1 MKRIQTSGKD
11 LLLPEDWMEISEKQ
25 RRKGFELLA
34 LVMAGALDP
43 FEWQLH
49 MLIEITGY
57 KPSRATRRALLGY
70 KQHTVRDTVIEN
82 LRRLAECLDFAFSI
96 EDNKVQIK
104 YDMHDC
110 PFELF
115 KGKGVQPHFIRD
127 RLIET
132 NLTAGIYAEA
142 TQILSMV
149 NDKDNDD
156 DDRLYYMSKLAKTL
170 WRVETNAHAPEP
182 TPVELLAVTV
192 WFTGVALFFQEHDTY
207 SVLFDAVKS
216 EKEKPEDH
224 ISLGVQEIIL
234 ELETAGH
241 RDVRNM
247 GLLDFFD
254 AQVKLLKDRI
264 ADAKSG
270 GSSIADIVKKTGLS
284 INTITRL
291 S

>member
-57 KPSRATRRALLGY
+57 KPSRATRRAILGY

-96 EDNKVQIK
+96 EENKVQIK

-216 EKEKPEDH
+216 EKEKPEDY

>member
-57 KPSRATRRALLGY
+57 KPSRATRRAILGY

-115 KGKGVQPHFIRD
+115 KKKGVQPHFIRD

-149 NDKDNDD
+149 NDKDNSDE
-156 DDRLYYMSKLAKTL
+156 DRMYYMSKLAKTL
-170 WRVETNAHAPEP
+170 WRVEMNAHAPEP

-192 WFTGVALFFQEHDTY
+192 WFTGVALFFQEHDIY
-207 SVLFDAVKS
+207 SVLFDNTSSGSSKS
-216 EKEKPEDH
+216 EDY
-224 ISLGVQEIIL
+224 ISLGVHEIIM
-234 ELETAGH
+234 ELEKSGH

-247 GLLDFFD
+247 GLLEFFD
-254 AQVKLLKDRI
+254 AQIKLLKDRI

-270 GSSIADIVKKTGLS
+270 GSSVADIVKKTGLS
-284 INTITRL
+284 INTISRL

>member
-1 MKRIQTSGKD
+1 MRRIQTSGND
-11 LLLPEDWMEISEKQ
+11 LYLPEDWMELSEAH

-57 KPSRATRRALLGY
+57 KPSRATRRAILGN

-82 LRRLAECLDFAFSI
+82 LRRLAECLTFAFSI
-96 EDNKVQIK
+96 EEDKIQIN
-104 YDMHDC
+104 YEMRDC

-115 KGKGVQPHFIRD
+115 KKIGVQPHFIRE

-132 NLTAGIYAEA
+132 NLTAGIYADA
-142 TQILSMV
+142 TQILSMI
-149 NDKDNDD
+149 NDEENIDE
-156 DDRLYYMSKLAKTL
+156 DRLYYMEKLAHVL
-170 WRVETNAHAPEP
+170 WRVELNAHAPEP
-182 TPVELLAVTV
+182 TPAELLAVTV

-207 SVLFDAVKS
+207 SVLFDTTSSGSAKS
-216 EKEKPEDH
+216 ADH

-234 ELETAGH
+234 ELETTGH

-247 GLLDFFD
+247 GLLEFFD
-254 AQVKLLKDRI
+254 AQIKLLKDRI

-284 INTITRL
+284 INTISRL

>member
-1 MKRIQTSGKD
+1 MKRIKTSGKD
-11 LLLPEDWMEISEKQ
+11 LLLPEDWMELPEKQ

-34 LVMAGALDP
+34 AVMAGAMDP
-43 FEWQLH
+43 FEWQLY
-49 MLIEITGY
+49 MLVEITGY
-57 KPSRATRRALLGY
+57 KPSRATRRALFGY

-82 LRRLAECLDFAFSI
+82 LRRLAECLDFAFTI
-96 EDNKVQIK
+96 EDNEVKIK
-104 YDMHDC
+104 YEMHDC
-110 PFELF
+110 PFDLF
-115 KGKGVQPHFIRD
+115 KGKGVQPHFVRD

-156 DDRLYYMSKLAKTL
+156 ADRMYYMTKLAKTL
-170 WRVETNAHAPEP
+170 WRVEMNAHAPEP

-192 WFTGVALFFQEHDTY
+192 WFTGVVLFFQEHDIY
-207 SVLFDAVKS
+207 SVLFDSTGSDKSKS
-216 EKEKPEDH
+216 EDY
-224 ISLGVQEIIL
+224 ISLGVQEIVL
-234 ELETAGH
+234 ELETTGH

-247 GLLDFFD
+247 GLLEFFD
-254 AQVKLLKDRI
+254 AQIKLLKDRI
-264 ADAKSG
+264 AEAKSG
-270 GSSIADIVKKTGLS
+270 GSSVADIVKKTGLS

>member
-1 MKRIQTSGKD
+1 MKRILTSGKD

-57 KPSRATRRALLGY
+57 KPSRATRRALSGY

-142 TQILSMV
+142 TQLLSMV

-170 WRVETNAHAPEP
+170 WRVEMNAHAPEP

-192 WFTGVALFFQEHDTY
+192 WFTGVALFFQEHDIY
-207 SVLFDAVKS
+207 SVLFDSVKS
-216 EKEKPEDH
+216 EKEKSEDH

-234 ELETAGH
+234 ELETTGH

-254 AQVKLLKDRI
+254 AQIKLLKDRI
-264 ADAKSG
+264 SEAKSG
-270 GSSIADIVKKTGLS
+270 GSSVADIVKKTGLS
-284 INTITRL
+284 INTVTRL
-291 S
+291 L

>member
-11 LLLPEDWMEISEKQ
+11 ILLPEDWMEFSEKQ

-57 KPSRATRRALLGY
+57 KPSRATRRAILGY

-115 KGKGVQPHFIRD
+115 KGKGVQPHFIRE

-132 NLTAGIYAEA
+132 NLTAGIYADA

-149 NDKDNDD
+149 NDEENTDE
-156 DDRLYYMSKLAKTL
+156 DRLYYMNKLARVL
-170 WRVETNAHAPEP
+170 WRVELNAHAPEP

-207 SVLFDAVKS
+207 SVLFDTTSSGV
-216 EKEKPEDH
+216 EKPENH
-224 ISLGVQEIIL
+224 ISLGVHEIIL

-247 GLLDFFD
+247 GLLEFFD
-254 AQVKLLKDRI
+254 AQIKLLKDRI

-270 GSSIADIVKKTGLS
+270 GTSIADIVKKTGLS
-284 INTITRL
+284 INTISRL

>member
-1 MKRIQTSGKD
+1 MKRIKTSGKD
-11 LLLPEDWMEISEKQ
+11 LLLPEDWMELSEKQ

-34 LVMAGALDP
+34 AVMANAMDP
-43 FEWQLH
+43 FEWQLY
-49 MLIEITGY
+49 MLVEITGY
-57 KPSRATRRALLGY
+57 KPSRATRRALFGY

-82 LRRLAECLDFAFSI
+82 LRRLAECLDFAFTI
-96 EDNKVQIK
+96 EDNEVKIK
-104 YDMHDC
+104 YEMHDC
-110 PFELF
+110 PFDLF
-115 KGKGVQPHFIRD
+115 KGKGVQPHFVRD

-156 DDRLYYMSKLAKTL
+156 ADRMYYMTKLAKTL
-170 WRVETNAHAPEP
+170 WRVEMNAHAPEP

-192 WFTGVALFFQEHDTY
+192 WFTGVVLFFQEHDIY
-207 SVLFDAVKS
+207 SVLFDNTSSGSSKS
-216 EKEKPEDH
+216 EDY
-224 ISLGVQEIIL
+224 ISLGVQEIVL
-234 ELETAGH
+234 ELETTGH

-247 GLLDFFD
+247 GLLEFFD
-254 AQVKLLKDRI
+254 AQIKLLKDRI
-264 ADAKSG
+264 AEAKSG
-270 GSSIADIVKKTGLS
+270 GSSVADIVKKTGLS

>member
-1 MKRIQTSGKD
+1 MKRIKTSGKD
-11 LLLPEDWMEISEKQ
+11 LLLPEDWMELSEKQ

-34 LVMAGALDP
+34 AVMANAMDP
-43 FEWQLH
+43 FEWQLY
-49 MLIEITGY
+49 MLVEITGY
-57 KPSRATRRALLGY
+57 KPSRATRRALFGY

-82 LRRLAECLDFAFSI
+82 LRRLAECLDFAFTV
-96 EDNKVQIK
+96 EGRDVKIK
-104 YDMHDC
+104 YEMHDC
-110 PFELF
+110 PFDLF
-115 KGKGVQPHFIRD
+115 KGKGVQPHFVRD

-156 DDRLYYMSKLAKTL
+156 ADRMYYMTKLAKTL
-170 WRVETNAHAPEP
+170 WRVEMNAHAPEP

-192 WFTGVALFFQEHDTY
+192 WFTGVVLFFQEHDIY
-207 SVLFDAVKS
+207 SVLFDSTGSDKSKS
-216 EKEKPEDH
+216 EDY
-224 ISLGVQEIIL
+224 ISLGVQEIVL

-247 GLLDFFD
+247 GLLEFFD
-254 AQVKLLKDRI
+254 AQIKLLKDRI
-264 ADAKSG
+264 AEAKSG
-270 GSSIADIVKKTGLS
+270 GSSVADIVKKTGLS

>member
-1 MKRIQTSGKD
+1 MKRILTSGKD

-34 LVMAGALDP
+34 LVMAGAMDP

-57 KPSRATRRALLGY
+57 KPSRATRRALLGH

-96 EDNKVQIK
+96 EENKVHIK

-115 KGKGVQPHFIRD
+115 KDKGVQPHFVRD

-149 NDKDNDD
+149 NDEDNDD

-207 SVLFDAVKS
+207 SVLFDAVKL
-216 EKEKPEDH
+216 EKEKSEDH

>member
-96 EDNKVQIK
+96 EENKVQIK

>member
-1 MKRIQTSGKD
+1 
-11 LLLPEDWMEISEKQ
+11 MEISEKQ

-34 LVMAGALDP
+34 AVMAGAMDP
-43 FEWQLH
+43 FEWQLY
-49 MLIEITGY
+49 MLFEITGY
-57 KPSRATRRALLGY
+57 MPSRATRRALLGY

-82 LRRLAECLDFAFSI
+82 LRRLAECLDFVFSI
-96 EDNKVQIK
+96 EENKVQIK

-216 EKEKPEDH
+216 EKEKPEDY

-234 ELETAGH
+234 ELETTGH

-254 AQVKLLKDRI
+254 AQIKLLKDRI
-264 ADAKSG
+264 SEAKSG
-270 GSSIADIVKKTGLS
+270 GSSVADIVKKTGLS
-284 INTITRL
+284 INTVTRL
-291 S
+291 L

>member
-34 LVMAGALDP
+34 LVMAGAIDP

-96 EDNKVQIK
+96 EENKVQIK

-216 EKEKPEDH
+216 EKEKPEDY

-270 GSSIADIVKKTGLS
+270 GSSVADIVKKTGLS

>member
-1 MKRIQTSGKD
+1 MRRIQTSGND
-11 LLLPEDWMEISEKQ
+11 LYLPEDWMELSEVH

-34 LVMAGALDP
+34 AVMAGAMDP
-43 FEWQLH
+43 FEWQLK

-57 KPSRATRRALLGY
+57 KPSRATRRAVLGY

-82 LRRLAECLDFAFSI
+82 LRRLAECLTFAFSI
-96 EDNKVQIK
+96 EEDKIQIN
-104 YDMHDC
+104 YEMRDC

-115 KGKGVQPHFIRD
+115 KKIGVQPHFIRE

-132 NLTAGIYAEA
+132 NLTAGIYADA
-142 TQILSMV
+142 TQILSMI
-149 NDKDNDD
+149 NDEENIDE
-156 DDRLYYMSKLAKTL
+156 DRLYYMEKLAHVL
-170 WRVETNAHAPEP
+170 WRVELNAHAPEP
-182 TPVELLAVTV
+182 TPAELLAVTV

-207 SVLFDAVKS
+207 SVLFDTTSSGSAKS
-216 EKEKPEDH
+216 ADH

-234 ELETAGH
+234 ELETTGH

-247 GLLDFFD
+247 GLLEFFD
-254 AQVKLLKDRI
+254 AQIKLLKDRI

-284 INTITRL
+284 INTISRL

>member
-1 MKRIQTSGKD
+1 MKRILTSGKD

-57 KPSRATRRALLGY
+57 KPSRATRRALSGY

-82 LRRLAECLDFAFSI
+82 LRRLAECLDFAFGI
-96 EDNKVQIK
+96 EDNEVKIK

-142 TQILSMV
+142 TQLLSMV

-192 WFTGVALFFQEHDTY
+192 WFTGVALFFQEHEIY

-216 EKEKPEDH
+216 EKEKPEDY

-234 ELETAGH
+234 ELETTGH

-254 AQVKLLKDRI
+254 AQIKLLKDRI
-264 ADAKSG
+264 SEAKSD
-270 GSSIADIVKKTGLS
+270 GSSVADIVKKTGLS
-284 INTITRL
+284 INTVTRL
-291 S
+291 L

>member
-1 MKRIQTSGKD
+1 MKRINTSGKD
-11 LLLPEDWMEISEKQ
+11 LLLPEDWMELPEKQ

-34 LVMAGALDP
+34 AVMAGAMDP
-43 FEWQLH
+43 FEWQLY
-49 MLIEITGY
+49 MLFEITGY
-57 KPSRATRRALLGY
+57 KPSRATRRALSGY

-96 EDNKVQIK
+96 EDNEVKIK
-104 YDMHDC
+104 YEMHDC

-115 KGKGVQPHFIRD
+115 EGKGVQPHFIRD
-127 RLIET
+127 RLIDT

-142 TQILSMV
+142 TQILSMI
-149 NDKDNDD
+149 NDTDNSD
-156 DDRLYYMSKLAKTL
+156 DDRLYYMTKLAKTL
-170 WRVETNAHAPEP
+170 WHVEMNARVSEP

-192 WFTGVALFFQEHDTY
+192 WFTGVALFFQEHEIY
-207 SVLFDAVKS
+207 SVLFDAVNSDKAKS
-216 EKEKPEDH
+216 EDY

>member
-1 MKRIQTSGKD
+1 MKRIKTSGKD
-11 LLLPEDWMEISEKQ
+11 LLLPEDWMELSEKQ

-34 LVMAGALDP
+34 AVMAGAMDP
-43 FEWQLH
+43 FEWQLY
-49 MLIEITGY
+49 MLVEITGY
-57 KPSRATRRALLGY
+57 KPSRATRRALFGY

-96 EDNKVQIK
+96 DNNKVQIK
-104 YDMHDC
+104 YEMHDC
-110 PFELF
+110 PFDLF
-115 KGKGVQPHFIRD
+115 KGKGVQPHFVRD

-156 DDRLYYMSKLAKTL
+156 ADRMYYMTKLAKTL
-170 WRVETNAHAPEP
+170 WRVEMNAHAPEP

-192 WFTGVALFFQEHDTY
+192 WFTGVVLFFQEHDIY
-207 SVLFDAVKS
+207 SVLFDSTGSDKSKS
-216 EKEKPEDH
+216 EDY
-224 ISLGVQEIIL
+224 ISLGVQEIVL
-234 ELETAGH
+234 ELETSGH

-247 GLLDFFD
+247 GLLEFFD
-254 AQVKLLKDRI
+254 AQIKLLKDRI
-264 ADAKSG
+264 AEAKSG
-270 GSSIADIVKKTGLS
+270 GSSVADIVKKTGLS

>member
-1 MKRIQTSGKD
+1 MKRIKTSGKD
-11 LLLPEDWMEISEKQ
+11 LLLPEDWMELSEKQ

-34 LVMAGALDP
+34 AVMANAMDP
-43 FEWQLH
+43 FEWQLY
-49 MLIEITGY
+49 MLVEITGY
-57 KPSRATRRALLGY
+57 KPSRATRRALSGY

-82 LRRLAECLDFAFSI
+82 LRRLAECLDFAFTV
-96 EDNKVQIK
+96 EGRDVKIK
-104 YDMHDC
+104 YEMHDC
-110 PFELF
+110 PFDLF
-115 KGKGVQPHFIRD
+115 KGKGVQPHFVRD

-156 DDRLYYMSKLAKTL
+156 ADRMYYMTKLAKTL
-170 WRVETNAHAPEP
+170 WRVEMNAHAPEP

-192 WFTGVALFFQEHDTY
+192 WFTGVVLFFQEHDIY
-207 SVLFDAVKS
+207 SVLFDSTGSDKSKS
-216 EKEKPEDH
+216 EDY
-224 ISLGVQEIIL
+224 ISLGVQEIVL
-234 ELETAGH
+234 ELETSGH

-247 GLLDFFD
+247 GLLEFFD
-254 AQVKLLKDRI
+254 AQIKLLKDRI
-264 ADAKSG
+264 AEAKSG
-270 GSSIADIVKKTGLS
+270 GSSVADIVKKTGLS

>member
-34 LVMAGALDP
+34 AVMAGAMDP
-43 FEWQLH
+43 FEWQLY
-49 MLIEITGY
+49 MLFEITGY

-70 KQHTVRDTVIEN
+70 KQHTVRDAVIEN

-110 PFELF
+110 PFKLF
-115 KGKGVQPHFIRD
+115 RDKGVQPHFIRD

-156 DDRLYYMSKLAKTL
+156 DDRLYYMSKLVKTL

-192 WFTGVALFFQEHDTY
+192 WFAGVALFFQEHDTY

-216 EKEKPEDH
+216 EKEKPEDY

-254 AQVKLLKDRI
+254 AQIKLLKDRI
-264 ADAKSG
+264 SEAKSG
-270 GSSIADIVKKTGLS
+270 GSSVADIVKKTGLS
-284 INTITRL
+284 INTVTRL
-291 S
+291 L

>member
-1 MKRIQTSGKD
+1 MKRIRTSGKD

-25 RRKGFELLA
+25 RRKGFELLIP
-34 LVMAGALDP
+34 VMAGVMDP

-82 LRRLAECLDFAFSI
+82 LRRLAEQLDFAFSI

-115 KGKGVQPHFIRD
+115 KGKGVQPHFIRE

-156 DDRLYYMSKLAKTL
+156 EDRLYYMSKLAKTL

-192 WFTGVALFFQEHDTY
+192 WFTGVALFFQEHDIY
-207 SVLFDAVKS
+207 SVLFDTTKS
-216 EKEKPEDH
+216 ELAKSEDH

-234 ELETAGH
+234 ELETSGH
-241 RDVRNM
+241 QDVRNM
-247 GLLDFFD
+247 GLLEFFD
-254 AQVKLLKDRI
+254 AQIKLLKDRI
-264 ADAKSG
+264 SEAKSG
-270 GSSIADIVKKTGLS
+270 GSSVADIVKKTGLP

-291 S
+291 F

>member
-1 MKRIQTSGKD
+1 MKRIKTSGKD
-11 LLLPEDWMEISEKQ
+11 LLLPEDWMELPEKQ

-34 LVMAGALDP
+34 AVMAGAMDP
-43 FEWQLH
+43 FEWQLY
-49 MLIEITGY
+49 MLFEITGY
-57 KPSRATRRALLGY
+57 KPSIYTRRAILGY
-70 KQHTVRDTVIEN
+70 KQQTVRDTVIEN
-82 LRRLAECLDFAFSI
+82 LRRLAECMDFAFSI
-96 EDNKVQIK
+96 EANKVQIK

-132 NLTAGIYAEA
+132 NLTAGVYAEA

-149 NDKDNDD
+149 NDPDNNDE
-156 DDRLYYMSKLAKTL
+156 DRLYYMTKLAKTL
-170 WRVETNAHAPEP
+170 WHVEMNALVSEP

-192 WFTGVALFFQEHDTY
+192 WFTGVALFFQEHEIY
-207 SVLFDAVKS
+207 SVLFDAVNSDKAKS
-216 EKEKPEDH
+216 EDY

>member
-1 MKRIQTSGKD
+1 MKRIKTSGKD
-11 LLLPEDWMEISEKQ
+11 LLLPEDWMELSEKQ

-34 LVMAGALDP
+34 AVMANAMDP
-43 FEWQLH
+43 FEWQLY
-49 MLIEITGY
+49 MLVEITGY
-57 KPSRATRRALLGY
+57 KPSRATRRALFGY

-96 EDNKVQIK
+96 EDNKIQIK
-104 YDMHDC
+104 YEMHDC
-110 PFELF
+110 PFDLF
-115 KGKGVQPHFIRD
+115 KGKGVQPHFVRD

-156 DDRLYYMSKLAKTL
+156 ADRMYYMTKLAKTL
-170 WRVETNAHAPEP
+170 WRVEMNAHAPEP

-192 WFTGVALFFQEHDTY
+192 WFTGVVLFFQEHDIY
-207 SVLFDAVKS
+207 SVLFDSTGSDKSKS
-216 EKEKPEDH
+216 EDY
-224 ISLGVQEIIL
+224 ISLGVQEIVL
-234 ELETAGH
+234 ELETSGH

-247 GLLDFFD
+247 GLLELFD
-254 AQVKLLKDRI
+254 AQIKLLKDRI
-264 ADAKSG
+264 AEAKSG
-270 GSSIADIVKKTGLS
+270 GSSVADIVKKTGLS

>member
-1 MKRIQTSGKD
+1 MKRIKTSGKD
-11 LLLPEDWMEISEKQ
+11 LLLPEDWMELSEKQ

-34 LVMAGALDP
+34 AVMANAMDP
-43 FEWQLH
+43 FEWQLY
-49 MLIEITGY
+49 MLVEITGY
-57 KPSRATRRALLGY
+57 KPSRATRRALFGY

-82 LRRLAECLDFAFSI
+82 LRRLAECLDFAFTI
-96 EDNKVQIK
+96 EDNEVKIK
-104 YDMHDC
+104 YEMHDC
-110 PFELF
+110 PFDLF
-115 KGKGVQPHFIRD
+115 KGKGVQPHFVRD

-156 DDRLYYMSKLAKTL
+156 ADRMYYMTKLAKTL
-170 WRVETNAHAPEP
+170 WRVEMNAHAPEP

-192 WFTGVALFFQEHDTY
+192 WFTGVVLFFQEHDIY
-207 SVLFDAVKS
+207 SVLFDSTGSDKSKS
-216 EKEKPEDH
+216 EDY
-224 ISLGVQEIIL
+224 ISLGVQEIVL
-234 ELETAGH
+234 ELETTGH

-247 GLLDFFD
+247 GLLEFFD
-254 AQVKLLKDRI
+254 AQIKLLKDRI
-264 ADAKSG
+264 AEAKSG
-270 GSSIADIVKKTGLS
+270 GSSVADIVKKTGLS

>member
-34 LVMAGALDP
+34 LVMAGAMDP

-96 EDNKVQIK
+96 EENKVQIK

-115 KGKGVQPHFIRD
+115 KGKGVQPHFVRD

-149 NDKDNDD
+149 NDEDNDD

-216 EKEKPEDH
+216 EKEKSEDH

>member
-57 KPSRATRRALLGY
+57 KPSRATRRAILGY

-156 DDRLYYMSKLAKTL
+156 DDRLYYMTKLAKTL
-170 WRVETNAHAPEP
+170 WHVEMNARVSEP

-216 EKEKPEDH
+216 EKAKSEDY

>member
-1 MKRIQTSGKD
+1 MKRFQTSGND
-11 LLLPEDWMEISEKQ
+11 LLLPEDWMEINEKQ

-34 LVMAGALDP
+34 LVIAGVMDP
-43 FEWQLH
+43 FEWQLK

-96 EDNKVQIK
+96 EDNEVKIN
-104 YDMHDC
+104 YEMHDC

-115 KGKGVQPHFIRD
+115 KGKGVQPHFVRD

-142 TQILSMV
+142 TQILAMV

-156 DDRLYYMSKLAKTL
+156 DDRLYYMNKLAKTL
-170 WRVETNAHAPEP
+170 WRMETNARAPEP

-192 WFTGVALFFQEHDTY
+192 WFTGVALFFQEHDIY
-207 SVLFDAVKS
+207 SVLFDTSKS
-216 EKEKPEDH
+216 ESAKSEDH
-224 ISLGVQEIIL
+224 ISLGIQEIIL
-234 ELETAGH
+234 ELETTGH

-247 GLLDFFD
+247 GLLEFFD
-254 AQVKLLKDRI
+254 AQIKLLKDRI

-270 GSSIADIVKKTGLS
+270 GSSIADIIKKTGLS
-284 INTITRL
+284 INTISRL

>member
-34 LVMAGALDP
+34 AVMAGAMDP
-43 FEWQLH
+43 FEWQLY
-49 MLIEITGY
+49 MLFEITGY
-57 KPSRATRRALLGY
+57 KPARATRRALSGY
-70 KQHTVRDTVIEN
+70 KQHAVRDTVIEN

-96 EDNKVQIK
+96 EENKVQIK

-216 EKEKPEDH
+216 EKEKPEDY

-234 ELETAGH
+234 ELETTGH

-254 AQVKLLKDRI
+254 AQIKLLKDRI
-264 ADAKSG
+264 SEAKSG
-270 GSSIADIVKKTGLS
+270 GSSVADIVKKTGLS
-284 INTITRL
+284 INTVTRL
-291 S
+291 L

>member
-1 MKRIQTSGKD
+1 MKRIKTSGKD
-11 LLLPEDWMEISEKQ
+11 LLLPEDWMELSEKQ

-34 LVMAGALDP
+34 AVMANAMDP
-43 FEWQLH
+43 FEWQLY
-49 MLIEITGY
+49 MLVEITGY
-57 KPSRATRRALLGY
+57 KPSRATRRALFGY

-82 LRRLAECLDFAFSI
+82 LRRLAECLDFAFTV
-96 EDNKVQIK
+96 EGRDVKIK
-104 YDMHDC
+104 YEMHDC
-110 PFELF
+110 PFDLF
-115 KGKGVQPHFIRD
+115 KGKGVQPHFVRD

-156 DDRLYYMSKLAKTL
+156 ADRMYYMTKLAKTL
-170 WRVETNAHAPEP
+170 WRVEMNAHAPEP

-192 WFTGVALFFQEHDTY
+192 WFTGVVLFFQEHDIY
-207 SVLFDAVKS
+207 SVLFDSTGSDKSKS
-216 EKEKPEDH
+216 EDY
-224 ISLGVQEIIL
+224 ISLGVQEIVL
-234 ELETAGH
+234 ELETSGH

-247 GLLDFFD
+247 GLLEFFD
-254 AQVKLLKDRI
+254 AQIKLLKDRI
-264 ADAKSG
+264 AEAKSG
-270 GSSIADIVKKTGLS
+270 GSSVADIVKKTGLS

>member
-1 MKRIQTSGKD
+1 MKRIKTSGKD
-11 LLLPEDWMEISEKQ
+11 LLLPEDWMELSEKQ

-34 LVMAGALDP
+34 AVMANAMDP
-43 FEWQLH
+43 FEWQLY
-49 MLIEITGY
+49 MLVEITGY
-57 KPSRATRRALLGY
+57 KPSRATRRALFGY

-82 LRRLAECLDFAFSI
+82 LRRLAECLDFAFTI
-96 EDNKVQIK
+96 EDNEVKIK
-104 YDMHDC
+104 YEMHDC
-110 PFELF
+110 PFDLF
-115 KGKGVQPHFIRD
+115 KGKGVQPHFVRD

-156 DDRLYYMSKLAKTL
+156 ADRMYYMSKLAKTL
-170 WRVETNAHAPEP
+170 WRVEMNAHAPEP

-192 WFTGVALFFQEHDTY
+192 WFTGVVLFFQEHDIY
-207 SVLFDAVKS
+207 SVLFDSTGSDKSKS
-216 EKEKPEDH
+216 EDY
-224 ISLGVQEIIL
+224 ISLGVQEIVL
-234 ELETAGH
+234 ELETTGH

-247 GLLDFFD
+247 GLLEFFD
-254 AQVKLLKDRI
+254 AQIKLLKDRI
-264 ADAKSG
+264 AEAKSG
-270 GSSIADIVKKTGLS
+270 GSSVADIVKKTGLS

>member
-1 MKRIQTSGKD
+1 MKRIKTSGKD
-11 LLLPEDWMEISEKQ
+11 LLLPEDWMELSEKQ

-34 LVMAGALDP
+34 AVMANAMDP
-43 FEWQLH
+43 FEWQLY
-49 MLIEITGY
+49 MLVEITGY
-57 KPSRATRRALLGY
+57 KPSRATRRALSGY

-82 LRRLAECLDFAFSI
+82 LRRLAECLDFAFTI
-96 EDNKVQIK
+96 EDNEVKIK
-104 YDMHDC
+104 YEMHDC
-110 PFELF
+110 PFDLF
-115 KGKGVQPHFIRD
+115 KGKGVQPHFVRD

-156 DDRLYYMSKLAKTL
+156 ADRMYYMTKLAKTL
-170 WRVETNAHAPEP
+170 WRVEMNAHAPEP

-192 WFTGVALFFQEHDTY
+192 WFTGVVLFFQEHDIY
-207 SVLFDAVKS
+207 SVLFDSTGSDKSKS
-216 EKEKPEDH
+216 EDY
-224 ISLGVQEIIL
+224 ISLGVQEIVL
-234 ELETAGH
+234 ELETSGH

-247 GLLDFFD
+247 GLLEFFD
-254 AQVKLLKDRI
+254 AQIKLLKDRI
-264 ADAKSG
+264 AEAKSG
-270 GSSIADIVKKTGLS
+270 GSSVADIVKKTGLS

>member
-1 MKRIQTSGKD
+1 MKHIKTSGKD
-11 LLLPEDWMEISEKQ
+11 LLLPEDWMELPEKQ

-34 LVMAGALDP
+34 AVMAGALDP

-57 KPSRATRRALLGY
+57 KPSRATRLAILGY

-96 EDNKVQIK
+96 EENKVQIK

-192 WFTGVALFFQEHDTY
+192 WFTGVALFFQEHEIY

-216 EKEKPEDH
+216 EKEKSEDY